1 LTKLDKLVVKKL
13 TVTAFENDFPS
24 STSFLLIFRMADLEA
39 VATADNKS
47 ALAKS
52 HAEDSVDNDPDH
64 NSNGSGSSQLDNTNH
79 KETKTT
85 NIPQGS
91 HSVESEDEEFNAA
104 EDQNNAE
111 EPNSTGEMADQPPE
125 EQSWVPT
132 WDEESQAYY
141 WWNTVTNET
150 TWDNP
155 YPDLAQD
162 QTPEDG
168 NVEGYYEENQ
178 GYYYPGY
185 ADSYPTESNPLDAVL
200 NKIDTEV
207 RTHLDNT
214 TETSRPFQ
222 SYSELFDPS
231 EATSQAATDSYNSV
245 AHFNSRTGKF
255 TSSKEVDTY
264 NPDYMSLESRAKR
277 QMQFYFDVDAYQEQ
291 INRERLANPAGK
303 KRPLTKQE
311 VEKFKRQKHE
321 KKEKRKRDWL
331 SKDHD

>member
-1 LTKLDKLVVKKL
+1 
-13 TVTAFENDFPS
+13 
-24 STSFLLIFRMADLEA
+24 MADLEA
-39 VATADNKS
+39 MTAADNKP
-47 ALAKS
+47 AHEKA
-52 HAEDSVDNDPDH
+52 HAGDSVDDYSH
-64 NSNGSGSSQLDNTNH
+64 HVSKGSGSSQPD
-79 KETKTT
+79 ETHNQEAETT
-85 NIPQGS
+85 DISQVPR
-91 HSVESEDEEFNAA
+91 SVEPKDEESNTA
-104 EDQNNAE
+104 EAQNNNE
-111 EPNSTGEMADQPPE
+111 ESKSTDEAGDQPPE

-155 YPDLAQD
+155 YPDLAQE
-162 QTPEDG
+162 QTPENG

-185 ADSYPTESNPLDAVL
+185 ADSYPTEGNPLDAVL

-207 RTHLDNT
+207 RTQLDNT
-214 TETSRPFQ
+214 TEESRPFQ
-222 SYSELFDPS
+222 SYNELFDPS
-231 EATSQAATDSYNSV
+231 EASSQAAMDSYNSV

-255 TSSKEVDTY
+255 TSSKEADTY

-291 INRERLANPAGK
+291 INRERMANPAGK
-303 KRPLTKQE
+303 KRPLSKQE
-311 VEKFKRQKHE
+311 VEKFKRQKQE

>member
-1 LTKLDKLVVKKL
+1 
-13 TVTAFENDFPS
+13 S
-24 STSFLLIFRMADLEA
+24 R
-39 VATADNKS
+39 
-47 ALAKS
+47 
-52 HAEDSVDNDPDH
+52 SV
-64 NSNGSGSSQLDNTNH
+64 Q
-79 KETKTT
+79 
-85 NIPQGS
+85 
-91 HSVESEDEEFNAA
+91 SEDEEYAV
-104 EDQNNAE
+104 EEVQNNAE
-111 EPNSTGEMADQPPE
+111 KPDSTAEVADQPPE
-125 EQSWVPT
+125 EQAWVPT

-162 QTPEDG
+162 QAPED
-168 NVEGYYEENQ
+168 
-178 GYYYPGY
+178 GY

-207 RTHLDNT
+207 RTQLDNT

-222 SYSELFDPS
+222 SYNELFDPS
-231 EATSQAATDSYNSV
+231 ETTSQAAADPYNSV

-255 TSSKEVDTY
+255 TSSKEADTY

-303 KRPLTKQE
+303 KRPLT
-311 VEKFKRQKHE
+311 
-321 KKEKRKRDWL
+321 
-331 SKDHD
+331 

>member
-1 LTKLDKLVVKKL
+1 MADPEA
-13 TVTAFENDFPS
+13 VTA
-24 STSFLLIFRMADLEA
+24 
-39 VATADNKS
+39 ADNKP
-47 ALAKS
+47 AHGKT
-52 HAEDSVDNDPDH
+52 HAGDSVDDH
-64 NSNGSGSSQLDNTNH
+64 SPHESNRTGSSQHDDTHNQEA
-79 KETKTT
+79 ETTD
-85 NIPQGS
+85 ISQVS
-91 HSVESEDEEFNAA
+91 RSVETGDEESNNVEA
-104 EDQNNAE
+104 QNNNE
-111 EPNSTGEMADQPPE
+111 EYNSTDEVDNQPPE

-155 YPDLAQD
+155 YPDLVQEQAQ
-162 QTPEDG
+162 EDG
-168 NVEGYYEENQ
+168 NVEGHYEENQ

-185 ADSYPTESNPLDAVL
+185 ADSYPTENNPLDAVL

-207 RTHLDNT
+207 RTQLDNT
-214 TETSRPFQ
+214 TEVSRPFQ
-222 SYSELFDPS
+222 TYNELFDPS
-231 EATSQAATDSYNSV
+231 ETSSRAAVDSYNSV

-255 TSSKEVDTY
+255 TSSKEADTY

-291 INRERLANPAGK
+291 VNRERMANPAGK
-303 KRPLTKQE
+303 KRPLSKHE
-311 VEKFKRQKHE
+311 VERFKRQKQE

>member
-1 LTKLDKLVVKKL
+1 
-13 TVTAFENDFPS
+13 
-24 STSFLLIFRMADLEA
+24 MADLKA
-39 VATADNKS
+39 AAIAGNKS
-47 ALAKS
+47 ALEKPQAG
-52 HAEDSVDNDPDH
+52 DSVDNDTH
-64 NSNGSGSSQLDNTNH
+64 YSSNGNEASQLDDAN
-79 KETKTT
+79 KQEAETTD
-85 NIPQGS
+85 IPQGS
-91 HSVESEDEEFNAA
+91 RSVESEDEESDDA
-104 EDQNNAE
+104 EAQNNAE
-111 EPNSTGEMADQPPE
+111 EPVLTAETADQPPE

-162 QTPEDG
+162 QAPEDG
-168 NVEGYYEENQ
+168 NAEGYYEENQ

-207 RTHLDNT
+207 RTQLDNT

-222 SYSELFDPS
+222 SYNELFDPS
-231 EATSQAATDSYNSV
+231 EATSQAAMDSYNSV

-255 TSSKEVDTY
+255 TSSKEADTY

-311 VEKFKRQKHE
+311 VEKFKRQKQE